1 VEYKAEWWS
10 IDMLPE
16 WEVSEDAECD
26 SFFAS
31 PQIGVLQV
39 SAAKKPT
46 GSVTLED
53 IAEFAYDSK
62 TPREAIRPVSAL
74 HASGLYAEYEQ
85 AGHYWREWWLK
96 GESVLVFVT
105 YNVALA
111 HKDSE
116 RAAVDALISSL
127 RITA

>member
-16 WEVSEDAECD
+16 WSLREDAECA

-31 PQIGVLQV
+31 PQLGVLQV
-39 SAAKKPT
+39 SAARKPT
-46 GSVTLED
+46 ESVTQED
-53 IAEFAYDSK
+53 IAEFAYDSQ
-62 TPREAIRPVSAL
+62 TPREAICPVSIS

-85 AGHYWREWWLK
+85 AGRSWRQWWLK
-96 GESVLVFVT
+96 GKSVLVFVT
-105 YNVALA
+105 YNVAIS

-116 RAAVDALISSL
+116 NAAIDALISSL

>member
-1 VEYKAEWWS
+1 
-10 IDMLPE
+10 MLPE
-16 WEVSEDAECD
+16 WAVKEHPECT

-31 PQIGVLQV
+31 PQVGVFQV

-46 GSVTLED
+46 GNVTQED
-53 IAEFAYDSK
+53 IAEFAYDSR
-62 TPREAIRPVSAL
+62 TPREAIRPVTVS

-96 GESVLVFVT
+96 GKSVLVFVT
-105 YNVALA
+105 YNVAPA

-116 RAAVDALISSL
+116 SAAIDALISSL